1 MMNRDNIHAYFI
13 PNVNQAS
20 FLLKSFA
27 VEVLLIN
34 INDSIP
40 CNYVSLCYYILYI
53 YISKV
58 HHYIL
63 CINKSTI
70 LDNTP

>member
-27 VEVLLIN
+27 VEALLIN
-34 INDSIP
+34 INDSIH
-40 CNYVSLCYYILYI
+40 CNYGSLCYYI
-53 YISKV
+53 YISQKFITTYM
-58 HHYIL
+58 HQ
-63 CINKSTI
+63 
-70 LDNTP
+70 